1 MRVKLP
7 MDMGPPDRDKML
19 MEDAA
24 ASAKLLGDQAL

>member
-24 ASAKLLGDQAL
+24 SAKLLGDQAL